1 MQMDILASLEQRSQ
15 AVTIKGLKP
24 AESTQPCSAE
34 MEFTQALRDAGS
46 AVAKSWWQRITSH
59 SNRSKISFWPWL
71 AGAEPYVADPVHL
84 VPGGFRRWADATC
97 VRRAETQ
104 WRVSESRLRLVTGCS
119 PAHPAFITKAANQD
133 AHSQC
138 FRCQLMDQSWLPINC
153 VSAKKRKKK
162 GSTFDKLKH
171 IWPQKELGG
180 HFSMRHSCIFAGL
193 NISDQ
198 LIVHLHGV
206 TPGLVPRL
214 FQKHIKSARGVFT

>member
-1 MQMDILASLEQRSQ
+1 MLALQ
-15 AVTIKGLKP
+15 
-24 AESTQPCSAE
+24 
-34 MEFTQALRDAGS
+34 
-46 AVAKSWWQRITSH
+46 WQRAGGRESRHIPTGL
-59 SNRSKISFWPWL
+59 RSVFGPGLLVRSLMWQIRCIWCRVGFADGL
-71 AGAEPYVADPVHL
+71 MQHAYVEQKRS
-84 VPGGFRRWADATC
+84 GGC
-97 VRRAETQ
+97 Q
-104 WRVSESRLRLVTGCS
+104 SRLRLVTGCS